1 MKLKFAFGLVCV
13 FSVGGAIAAPLMFET
28 QDLPPDRTSMEYAP
42 QINQF
47 AEKVLGHKWVSDKG
61 YGFVFYEK
69 ENLHRKDQYAE
80 RYIKDGYFFEIQKY
94 LYRQKLKEYGNGLF
108 ARQSTRVGF
117 IEFTD
122 TGDQQLYF
130 RLIDD
135 NTLEYVVSA
144 NTRSSQDSLILKRVD
159 EFPENPNPVRL
170 KSARERGTFQ

>member
-1 MKLKFAFGLVCV
+1 MKLTLAVGFACVFGLD
-13 FSVGGAIAAPLMFET
+13 GAIAAPLKFEI
-28 QDLPPDRTSMEYAP
+28 QDLPSDRTSMEYGP
-42 QINQF
+42 QINNF

-69 ENLHRKDQYAE
+69 ENLHRHDQYAE
-80 RYIKDGYFFEIQKY
+80 RYIKDGYFFEVHKY

-122 TGDQQLYF
+122 TGDQRLYF

-135 NTLEYVVSA
+135 KTLEYVVSD
-144 NTRSSQDSLILKRVD
+144 NTRTTQSQLILKRED

-170 KSARERGTFQ
+170 KSARERGTIY